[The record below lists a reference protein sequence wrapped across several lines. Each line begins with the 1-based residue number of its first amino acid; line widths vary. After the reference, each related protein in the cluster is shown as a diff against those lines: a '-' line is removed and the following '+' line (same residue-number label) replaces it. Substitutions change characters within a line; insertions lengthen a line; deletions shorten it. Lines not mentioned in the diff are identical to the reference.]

1 MQIIT
6 SPSHDPMYNL
16 SLERELLEEPAGDF
30 LLFYINAPSVI
41 VGRNQAIEAEV
52 DTAFCRAHHIPVL
65 QRISGGG
72 TVYHDEGNIN
82 YAFISDRTAVSILDS
97 QPLLPIIDALASFGI
112 RAEAG
117 KRNEL
122 LVDGYKVSG
131 TASYV
136 TSKRQLFHGT
146 LLHNTNLDILQTVL
160 RGDSTQRGRKIA
172 SVPSPVRNLSH
183 YSSLACE
190 TEHFLI
196 LLVSFFSS
204 YYSSAD
210 SSPNF

>member
-6 SPSHDPMYNL
+6 SPSHDPSYNL
-16 SLERELLEEPAGDF
+16 SLERELLEKPAGDF

-52 DTAFCRAHHIPVL
+52 DTAFCHAHHIPVL

-82 YAFISDRTAVSILDS
+82 YAFISDRTAISILDS

-131 TASYV
+131 TASYA

-146 LLHNTNLDILQTVL
+146 LLHNTNLDILHTVL
-160 RGDSTQRGRKIA
+160 RGDSSQRGRKIA
-172 SVPSPVRNLSH
+172 SVPSPVCNLSH
-183 YSSLACE
+183 YPSLACE
-190 TEHFLI
+190 TEHFLT

-204 YYSSAD
+204 YY
-210 SSPNF
+210 